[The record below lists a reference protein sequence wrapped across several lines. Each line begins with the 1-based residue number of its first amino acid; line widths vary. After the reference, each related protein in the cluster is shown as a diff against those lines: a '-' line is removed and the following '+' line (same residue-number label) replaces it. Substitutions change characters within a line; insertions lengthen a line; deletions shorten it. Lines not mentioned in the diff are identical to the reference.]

1 MDGTVARSSA
11 PSFFVGQQFQMFEE
25 LERHL
30 KLHEG
35 HNFVQFWRRDSR
47 TIEAAQRRVNKAI
60 SDELK
65 YYEITYRC
73 IHGGKK
79 FKARGTGKRTTS

>member
-1 MDGTVARSSA
+1 MEDAAAASSSA
-11 PSFFVGQQFQMFEE
+11 PSFFVGQQFSSFEE
-25 LERHL
+25 LEQQL
-30 KLHEG
+30 KLYKA

-60 SDELK
+60 SEKLK

-73 IHGGKK
+73 IY
-79 FKARGTGKRTTS
+79 TWQEEV